1 MYQLA
6 DPENQ
11 TILRDI
17 RFILKKGQNVVIE
30 NNVTSITD
38 FIEDVMNLCA
48 MHFGVQVV
56 ELKGNRRDRDI
67 KLARQLSQYIVK
79 EHASFLTL
87 SYVGMQVAGKNHATV
102 LHSIKSINN
111 IIEVKDKEYFP
122 VVQQVVNHI
131 LLKWKIDSKQFKSKL
146 RNL

>member
-48 MHFGVQVV
+48 MHFGVHVV
-56 ELKGNRRDRDI
+56 EIKGKKRNREI
-67 KLARQLSQYIVK
+67 VMARQLSQYIVK

-87 SYVGMQVAGKNHATV
+87 SYVGMRVAGKDHATV
-102 LHSIKSINN
+102 LHSIKVINN
-111 IIEVKDKEYFP
+111 IIETKDKEYFP
-122 VVQQVVNHI
+122 IVRDAVNNI

>member
-48 MHFGVQVV
+48 MHFGVHVV
-56 ELKGNRRDRDI
+56 EIKGKKRDREI
-67 KLARQLSQYIVK
+67 ILARQLSQYIIK

-87 SYVGMQVAGKNHATV
+87 SYVGETVAGKDHATV
-102 LHSIKSINN
+102 LHSIKVINN
-111 IIEVKDKEYFP
+111 IIETKDKEYFP
-122 VVQQVVNHI
+122 IVRDAVNHI
-131 LLKWKIDSKQFKSKL
+131 LLKWKIDSKQFHSKL
-146 RNL
+146 SNL